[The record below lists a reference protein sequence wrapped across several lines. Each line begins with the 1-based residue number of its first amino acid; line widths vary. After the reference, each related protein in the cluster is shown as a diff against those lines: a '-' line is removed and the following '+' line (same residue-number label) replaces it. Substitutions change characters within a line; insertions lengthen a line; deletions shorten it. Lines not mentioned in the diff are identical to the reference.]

1 MNQSARIYENHMC
14 VLQHECKNDLCSNEY
29 YLSSG
34 ENDTWLVW
42 GLIIAKI
49 YIHSQCENCST
60 SIVVMIA
67 ESTSPKVGYIW
78 C

>member
-14 VLQHECKNDLCSNEY
+14 VLQHECKSDLCSNEY

-42 GLIIAKI
+42 GLVIAKI
-49 YIHSQCENCST
+49 AFIFT
-60 SIVVMIA
+60 L
-67 ESTSPKVGYIW
+67 
-78 C
+78 

>member
-1 MNQSARIYENHMC
+1 MNQSGRIYENHLC
-14 VLQHECKNDLCSNEY
+14 VLQHECKSDLSSNEY

-49 YIHSQCENCST
+49 AFIFT
-60 SIVVMIA
+60 L
-67 ESTSPKVGYIW
+67 
-78 C
+78 